1 MPEPVIGKRL
11 ERTEDLRFI
20 TGHGRYTDDVRR
32 HGMLYAAVVRSTVAH
47 ARLGK
52 IDTTAAR
59 AVPGV
64 VAVYTGAELAA
75 DKIGGLP
82 CGWAVVS
89 EDGSAMREP
98 PHPALAQDRVR
109 YVGDHVALVVAE
121 SRNAARDGAER
132 VEVEYQELPV
142 VVDPKA
148 ALDSGAPLLHEQA
161 PGNICMN
168 WAIGDRAATEQAFQ
182 RAAHV
187 VKLDLINNRLVA
199 NPIEPRSCIGEYDA
213 STGEY
218 TLTTASQ
225 NPHVIRL
232 LVGAF
237 VMGIPEH
244 KFRVVAP
251 DVGGAFGSKI
261 YPYAEDVLVLWAA
274 RKLGR
279 PVKWTAERSESFL
292 SDAQGRDHQTHAE
305 LALDANGKFLGLR
318 VQTLA
323 NLGGYLSTFGP
334 AVPTYMHGTL
344 LAGCYTTPAIYCN
357 VKGVFTNTAP
367 VDAYRG
373 AGRPEATYVVERIV
387 DEAAR
392 ALKIDP
398 AELRRRNFI
407 QPEQFPYQTP
417 VAVQYDTGNYQA
429 TLEAGL
435 KLAEYAGF
443 AARRAD
449 SAKRG
454 KLRGIGLAHYI
465 EACGVAPSAVAGALG
480 ARAGLYE
487 VATVRVNPTGSVTVL
502 TGSHS
507 HGQGH
512 ETTFAQLTADT
523 LGIPMASVEV
533 VHGDTAKI
541 PFGMGTYGSRSLAV
555 GGTALAHALTKI
567 VNKGRKIAAHLL
579 EAAEADIEF
588 KDGRY
593 VVAGTDRAKAFGEI
607 ALTAYVPHHY
617 PIETL
622 EPGLEETA
630 YYDPKNFTFPAGLHV
645 AEVEIDPETGVVELL
660 AMTAADDFGNV
671 INPMI
676 VDGQVHGGFAQGIG
690 QALLENCVY
699 DSSGQLL
706 TGSFLDYC
714 MPRAADLPSFKV
726 TTECTPCTHNVL
738 GVKGCG
744 EAGAIGAPAAVMNA
758 VMNALAPEG
767 VKRLDMPATPHRVWS
782 ALKAARAARA
792 A

>member
-1 MPEPVIGKRL
+1 MPEPLVGQRV
-11 ERTEDLRFI
+11 ERTEDLRFV
-20 TGHGRYTDDVRR
+20 TGHGRYTDDMRR
-32 HGMLYAAVVRSTVAH
+32 HGMLYAAIVRSTVAH

-52 IDTTAAR
+52 IDTAAAL

-64 VAVYTGAELAA
+64 VAVYTGADLAA

-121 SRNAARDGAER
+121 SKHAARDGAER
-132 VEVEYQELPV
+132 VEVDYQELPV

-148 ALDSGAPLLHEQA
+148 ALNSGAPLLHEQA
-161 PGNICMN
+161 PGNVCMD
-168 WAIGDRAATEQAFQ
+168 WAIGDRAATEKAFQ
-182 RAAHV
+182 HAKHV
-187 VKLDLINNRLVA
+187 VKLDLVNNRLIA
-199 NPIEPRSCIGEYDA
+199 NPVEPRSCIGEYEA
-213 STGEY
+213 ATGEY

-251 DVGGAFGSKI
+251 DVGGGFGSKI

-279 PVKWTAERSESFL
+279 PVKWTADRSESFL

-305 LALDANGKFLGLR
+305 LALDGNGKFLGLR

-344 LAGCYTTPAIYCN
+344 LAGCYTTPAIYCK

-435 KLAEYAGF
+435 KLADYAGF
-443 AARRAD
+443 ATRRAE

-512 ETTFAQLTADT
+512 ETTFAQLTADS

-579 EAAEADIEF
+579 EAAEADIQF

-593 VVAGTDRAKAFGEI
+593 VVAGTDRAKSFGEI
-607 ALTAYVPHHY
+607 ALTAYVPHNY

-645 AEVEIDPETGVVELL
+645 AELEIDPETGVVDLL
-660 AMTAADDFGNV
+660 AMTAADDFGRIV
-671 INPMI
+671 NPMI

-714 MPRAADLPSFKV
+714 MPRAADLPNFKV

-767 VKRLDMPATPHRVWS
+767 VKQLDMPATPHRVWS

>member
-1 MPEPVIGKRL
+1 MPEPLIGQRV

-32 HGMLYAAVVRSTVAH
+32 HGTLYAAIVRSTVAH
-47 ARLGK
+47 ARLGR
-52 IDTTAAR
+52 IDTSAAL

-75 DKIGGLP
+75 DKVGGLP

-98 PHPALAQDRVR
+98 PHPALALDRVR
-109 YVGDHVALVVAE
+109 YVGDHVALVIAE
-121 SRNAARDGAER
+121 SKHAARDGAER
-132 VEVEYQELPV
+132 VEVDYQELPV

-148 ALDSGAPLLHEQA
+148 ALASGAPLLHEQA
-161 PGNICMN
+161 PGNVCMD
-168 WAIGDRAATEQAFQ
+168 WAIGDRAATEQAFKQ
-182 RAAHV
+182 AAHV

-199 NPIEPRSCIGEYDA
+199 NPVEPRSCIGEYDA
-213 STGEY
+213 ATGEF

-244 KFRVVAP
+244 KFRVVSP
-251 DVGGAFGSKI
+251 DVGGGFGSKI

-279 PVKWTAERSESFL
+279 PVKWTADRSESFL

-318 VQTLA
+318 VETLA
-323 NLGGYLSTFGP
+323 NLGGYISTFGP

-344 LAGCYTTPAIYCN
+344 LAGCYTTPAIYCK

-398 AELRRRNFI
+398 AEIRRRNFI
-407 QPEQFPYQTP
+407 KPEQFPYQTP

-435 KLAEYAGF
+435 KLADYPGF
-443 AARRAD
+443 AARRAE

-533 VHGDTAKI
+533 VHGDTGKI

-579 EAAEADIEF
+579 EAAEADIQF

-593 VVAGTDRAKAFGEI
+593 VVAGTDKAKSFGEI

-645 AEVEIDPETGVVELL
+645 AEVEIDPETGVVDLL
-660 AMTAADDFGNV
+660 AMSAADDFGNV

-767 VKRLDMPATPHRVWS
+767 VKQLDMPATPHRVWS
-782 ALKAARAARA
+782 ALKAARATRA